1 MVENGSKASRVRELA
16 ASIVSR
22 SRIKN
27 PNSDTVHINCER
39 VARIE
44 ELVEQN
50 SR

>member
-1 MVENGSKASRVRELA
+1 MVENGSKANRVRELA

-27 PNSDTVHINCER
+27 PNSDTVRINGER
-39 VARIE
+39 LARIK

>member
-27 PNSDTVHINCER
+27 PNSDTVRINCER
-39 VARIE
+39 VARVE